1 MFCSKCFCLFWKNKN
16 LVVFI
21 SQVQEHACTNKIDDR
36 VVSIRVEVDTVSLS
50 CLLIETYLFLVVEQN
65 FKVYCVFTLVWK
77 LCAYEYS
84 YWAQFVLNWADNYL
98 GKSPIIDTS
107 QIYLCVL
114 QQSSSSTSSLKPW
127 PREKTLIQT
136 CSHACPHS

>member
-1 MFCSKCFCLFWKNKN
+1 VLMFCSKCFCLFWKNKN

-65 FKVYCVFTLVWK
+65 FKVYCVFTLV
-77 LCAYEYS
+77 
-84 YWAQFVLNWADNYL
+84 
-98 GKSPIIDTS
+98 
-107 QIYLCVL
+107 
-114 QQSSSSTSSLKPW
+114 
-127 PREKTLIQT
+127 
-136 CSHACPHS
+136 